1 MQMISRI
8 RRDAPEPSFLIEC
21 ALLGIAIILCAAA
34 AAVGAQTTIT
44 PYTQVNN
51 GAWQVVNAATVNPGD
66 TVNLGPQPKTG
77 GTWSWTGPNGFTS
90 TQREIDAVPLPLP
103 TDVYTAT
110 FTPTAG
116 TLPSSEVF
124 TVTVNSTPLT
134 PHIQVNGG
142 AWQTTTAVTVNG
154 GDVVNLGP
162 QPQVTTGWSWSGP
175 NGFTSTSRAIYGIAL
190 PSASNLYA
198 ATYTNASGVTSTVT
212 FTITAGATPITPW
225 IQVNGGAWQQ
235 EGSVTVN
242 PGDVVNL
249 GPWPNGV
256 TAGWSWAGPSGFT
269 SSLRVLNAVPLTQGA
284 NVYTATYTNPY
295 GLKSSFPF
303 TVTVGSYSVDL
314 GWLAPNDQTDPV
326 TSYSILRANHVTGGG
341 AETFQQIGSTTNRTF
356 TDTTV
361 GQQPGAQYDYAVESV
376 DAKGN
381 YSPMS
386 NVAGVVIP

>member
-110 FTPTAG
+110 FTPTSG
-116 TLPSSEVF
+116 TPSSEVF
-124 TVTVNSTPLT
+124 TITVNSTPLT
-134 PHIQVNGG
+134 PYVQVNGG
-142 AWQTTTAVTVNG
+142 TWQTISTVTVNG
-154 GDVVNLGP
+154 GDTVNLGP
-162 QPQVTTGWSWSGP
+162 QPLTGIWNWSGP
-175 NGFTSTSRAIYGIAL
+175 NGFTSTARVLNGIAL
-190 PSASNLYA
+190 NSPNNLYA
-198 ATYTNASGVTSTVT
+198 ATYTNASGVNSTLT
-212 FTITAGATPITPW
+212 FSITVGFTPITPW

-256 TAGWSWAGPSGFT
+256 TAGWSWSGPKGFSAST
-269 SSLRVLNAVPLTQGA
+269 RVLNGISLEIG
-284 NVYTATYTNPY
+284 
-295 GLKSSFPF
+295 
-303 TVTVGSYSVDL
+303 
-314 GWLAPNDQTDPV
+314 
-326 TSYSILRANHVTGGG
+326 RAHV
-341 AETFQQIGSTTNRTF
+341 
-356 TDTTV
+356 
-361 GQQPGAQYDYAVESV
+361 
-376 DAKGN
+376 
-381 YSPMS
+381 
-386 NVAGVVIP
+386 